1 MSKYCDLTELSAIK
15 NIASRYEKLP
25 IFLQEL
31 ICRSVHE
38 INPLRVYAFGSRV
51 RGDFCETSDID
62 LAFELE
68 SPSNWSSFSLD
79 EPERIRTLL
88 SVDLVNLS
96 DAGKELKNYILS
108 KGIVIYDRSIKI

>member
-1 MSKYCDLTELSAIK
+1 MVPELGAI
-15 NIASRYEKLP
+15 SVKLQ
-25 IFLQEL
+25 IL
-31 ICRSVHE
+31 IWHLSL
-38 INPLRVYAFGSRV
+38 NLLPTGRV
-51 RGDFCETSDID
+51 
-62 LAFELE
+62 
-68 SPSNWSSFSLD
+68 SPLD